1 MSSTEG
7 TSQSRKFN
15 HCQGSEVQV
24 RLTEVISSNSSRAE
38 AFEYLQISLAAE
50 PISGLA
56 YTDGTAD
63 IRADQEN
70 TIFSATNKTNE
81 ESASLRACLL
91 RPELQGIFCFSGPEF

>member
-1 MSSTEG
+1 M
-7 TSQSRKFN
+7 
-15 HCQGSEVQV
+15 QV

-38 AFEYLQISLAAE
+38 VFEYLQISLAAE
-50 PISGLA
+50 PISGLVLA

-81 ESASLRACLL
+81 EFITPRITGDFLFQRSQILKPAGENANSRHLIRHDKG
-91 RPELQGIFCFSGPEF
+91 RDTNIT